1 MLRAVRIPLKLLS
14 GLLLVALAP
23 GPAAVAQVVLRTE
36 PLPVK
41 SRLERPEAVRVS
53 GRDLPRFR
61 QLRGDDPDKHF
72 PEQARKEALDGI
84 VIVDLLLNAQG
95 QVLEAEVIA
104 ETPAGKGFGLAALDT
119 AKTLEFANPLKRMVL
134 MSINVEFLP

>member
-1 MLRAVRIPLKLLS
+1 MLRGVRISLKLLS
-14 GLLLVALAP
+14 GLLLVALGA
-23 GPAAVAQVVLRTE
+23 GPQASAQVVLRTE

-41 SRLERPEAVRVS
+41 SKLERPEAIRVAV
-53 GRDLPRFR
+53 RDLPRFR
-61 QLRGDDPDKHF
+61 QLRGDEPEKHF

-104 ETPAGKGFGLAALDT
+104 ESPAGKGFGLAALDT
-119 AKTLEFANPLKRMVL
+119 AKTLEFTNPLQRMVL